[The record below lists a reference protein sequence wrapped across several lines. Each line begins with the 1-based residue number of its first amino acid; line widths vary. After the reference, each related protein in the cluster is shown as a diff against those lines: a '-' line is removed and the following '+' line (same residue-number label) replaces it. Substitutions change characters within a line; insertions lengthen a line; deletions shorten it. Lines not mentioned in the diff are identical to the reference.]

1 MLKLSRMLLAA
12 ALLAA
17 CGNAA
22 PNDDVQLGATQDPTT
37 LDTLPWPADA
47 VAEDPVLAG
56 APQAGVD
63 VDAPLP
69 VTPPQVRPRAS
80 STPASTDTIR
90 VVQAVFGRA
99 EIAYDARTYA
109 PADYMN
115 VTLDDGRRRFEA
127 LSDASGAFFFEN
139 VPAGRYQL
147 VVSTATKDRR
157 VVWRVPTAISGTGK
171 FELPVIHI
179 PIDSIRSPRG

>member
-1 MLKLSRMLLAA
+1 MLKLSIMLLAA

-22 PNDDVQLGATQDPTT
+22 PDDDLQLGATQDPTT
-37 LDTLPWPADA
+37 LDTLPWPGDAADEPA
-47 VAEDPVLAG
+47 LAG
-56 APQAGVD
+56 APQAGPD

-69 VTPPQVRPRAS
+69 VTLPQVLPTAPS
-80 STPASTDTIR
+80 MPARTDTAR

-115 VTLDDGRRRFEA
+115 VTLEDGRRRFEA

-157 VVWRVPTAISGTGK
+157 VVWRVPTAIRGTGK
-171 FELPVIHI
+171 VELPVLHI